1 MRIAKFSTQVLAAAY
16 PDAKN
21 ASNPSQAAAGTLVQT
36 R

>member
-1 MRIAKFSTQVLAAAY
+1 MPIAKFSTQVLAAAY

-21 ASNPSQAAAGTLVQT
+21 ACNPSQAAAGALDQT